1 MIEIAIH
8 EIQPKHI
15 EQAILGEELIFIKD
29 GQAHKMNL
37 TPENKLAKKSRKAGS
52 AKGQIKMA
60 DDFDEPLDCFV
71 EYIPNKLHVNNK
83 YRLGINND

>member
-1 MIEIAIH
+1 
-8 EIQPKHI
+8 
-15 EQAILGEELIFIKD
+15 
-29 GQAHKMNL
+29 MNL

-71 EYIPNKLHVNNK
+71 EYMPNKLHVNNK